1 MFTLFAALPALYGKG
16 QQEDILSTADE
27 LIAEKRYNEALRILS
42 GYGKR
47 GGIEFEQAQ
56 ARIQRILRA
65 RDAYNYTAQLLLDEL
80 EKYPIDD
87 ARVLALST
95 ELLELDPQRITET
108 QDFINRTREVA
119 LFKSN
124 QRRLEEI
131 LTQGQDLIA
140 RGAYAEALRTY
151 AGGLDI
157 YQADFFRAGY
167 GAAVENRTRQGIT
180 VLEGNT
186 GTLTSIAAGLLNA
199 VNDLGA
205 QANQGIEMQNLT
217 AYRNI
222 YNRVGAE
229 MDRLTD
235 LKNLF
240 AGTDT
245 AFREDLTQLRQAN
258 PQNRD
263 RNFLAFALMLMEGRA
278 DDPRDGMLGVYH
290 SLWDTAVSRARD
302 LMDAKVRSVYTA
314 AVEEAKSFNYSR
326 IGAQAEVLAGYAAL
340 PVDLEIRWNRYDT
353 GGQKVTLFNQAV
365 PQGEAEN
372 FLRFRSL
379 ADSSDHLRTLG
390 RLGNRY
396 TAVGDGDTVAVW
408 RNGGD
413 PEELIRLEQTN
424 FNTLR
429 QIRQEAQALV
439 AAVRQEGAEYHAL
452 EDIYPG
458 SGGGAYM
465 DQIGALVSALVD
477 RIAAQEED
485 SAVRRYTIANGVME
499 NQVLAREQEFQEGLA
514 LLEGAKTRDQS
525 EYVSKHP
532 TAAAEI
538 LGRMDGLTRANQQDL
553 QNLVD
558 QYNAES
564 GELSAASRVQ
574 VLRDSVQGIA
584 NRLDTVRSRSRSMAA
599 TAQSQSAQAAAL
611 RQEGD
616 RYYVEAQGA
625 LNQGDY
631 ETAMRRV
638 EQAGAAYY
646 QSLVYEDDQAT
657 WDKRETALPNLDAD
671 IARLLNE
678 EVVRDVRELVAQ
690 VDDAYRGGDFDK
702 AEELL
707 TRAENRWKLTQQEN
721 NNPEL
726 DYWRGMIRIGRRS
739 GRTIPVTAP
748 LYAEMSQLLS
758 EAQRNYTEGRSIIA
772 ADRSEGLRKLT
783 LAGQNIQKVR
793 LVYPMNEEAGILDLR
808 IEQVLNPDEFDRNF
822 ADRVN
827 KAVAGTKRRDM
838 QSYNDLR
845 NLQKIN
851 PRYPN
856 ITAIVEQA
864 ERDVGLAPPLPD
876 PAAVALSD
884 ELTAR
889 ARPIVTGRVMN
900 EMEGARNDLAQA
912 IRLNPGNQE
921 ARRLFDQAAQIQV
934 AGRNIL
940 DTEAERL
947 FVQAGAMLNQSN
959 YIGALQLINQIY
971 ARNPQYRSNNRVVE
985 LERRAR
991 INLNQ

>member
-1 MFTLFAALPALYGKG
+1 VFTLFAALPALYGRG

-42 GYGKR
+42 GYGRR
-47 GGIEFEQAQ
+47 GAVEFEQAQ
-56 ARIQRILRA
+56 VRIQRILRA

-80 EKYPIDD
+80 EKYPVDD
-87 ARVLALST
+87 ARVLALSN
-95 ELLELDPQRITET
+95 ELLDLDPQRIAET

-131 LTQGQDLIA
+131 LTRGQELIG
-140 RGAYAEALRTY
+140 RDAYTEALRTY
-151 AGGLDI
+151 TGGLDI
-157 YQADFFRAGY
+157 YQADFFAAGY
-167 GAAVENRTRQGIT
+167 GAAVENRARQGIAA
-180 VLEGNT
+180 LEGNT
-186 GTLTSIAAGLLNA
+186 GTFNSIAAGLLNA
-199 VNDLGA
+199 VNELRA
-205 QANQGIEMQNLT
+205 QADQGMEAQNLT
-217 AYRNI
+217 VYRNI

-240 AGTDT
+240 TGTDT
-245 AFREDLTQLRQAN
+245 AFRGDLDQIRRLN

-263 RNFLAFALMLMEGRA
+263 RNFLAFALMLMEGRTN
-278 DDPRDGMLGVYH
+278 DPRDGMIGVFY
-290 SLWDTAVSRARD
+290 SLWDDAVARARD
-302 LMDAKVRSVYTA
+302 LMDAKARSVYAA
-314 AVEEAKSFNYSR
+314 AVQDAESFNYSR
-326 IGAQAEVLAGYAAL
+326 TGARAEVLAGYAAL
-340 PVDLEIRWNRYDT
+340 PADLEIRWNRFDT
-353 GGQKVTLFNQAV
+353 EDQKVTLFNQAV
-365 PQGEAEN
+365 PRGEEEN

-379 ADSSDHLRTLG
+379 GNASEHLRVLSQLG
-390 RLGNRY
+390 SRY
-396 TAVGDGDTVAVW
+396 MAVEDRDTVAAW
-408 RNGGD
+408 RSGGSAG
-413 PEELIRLEQTN
+413 ELIRLEQAN

-429 QIRQEAQALV
+429 QIRQDAQTLV
-439 AAVRQEGAEYHAL
+439 AAVRRDGAEYHAL
-452 EDIYPG
+452 EDRYPD

-465 DQIGALVSALVD
+465 DRIDALASALVE
-477 RIAAQEED
+477 RIAAREED
-485 SAVRRYTIANGVME
+485 SAVKRYTIANGVVDA
-499 NQVLAREQEFQEGLA
+499 QVLAREQEFQEGLT
-514 LLEGAKTRDQS
+514 LLEGTKSQDQS

-538 LGRMDGLTRANQQDL
+538 LGRIDGLAGTNQQAL
-553 QNLVD
+553 QNLID

-564 GELSAASRVQ
+564 AEFNAVSRVRA
-574 VLRDSVQGIA
+574 LRDSAQDIA
-584 NRLDTVRSRSRSMAA
+584 NRLDTVRSRARSTAA
-599 TAQSQSAQAAAL
+599 SARSQSAQAAAL
-611 RQEGD
+611 REEGD
-616 RYYVEAQGA
+616 RRYAEAQGA

-631 ETAMRRV
+631 ESARNRLQ
-638 EQAGAAYY
+638 QAGDAYY
-646 QSLVYEDDQAT
+646 QSLVYEDDQST
-657 WDKRETALPNLDAD
+657 WDKRETAVPNLDAE

-678 EVVRDVRELVAQ
+678 EVVRDVRGLVAQ
-690 VDDAYRGGDFDK
+690 VDEAYRGGDFDK

-707 TRAENRWKLTQQEN
+707 TRAENRWKVTQSEN
-721 NNPEL
+721 SPDL

-758 EAQRNYTEGRSIIA
+758 EAQKNYTEGRSIISS
-772 ADRSEGLRKLT
+772 DRGEGLRKLT
-783 LAGQNIQKVR
+783 LASRNIQKVR

-808 IEQVLNPDEFDRNF
+808 IEQVVDPAEFDRNF
-822 ADRVN
+822 ADRIN

-884 ELTAR
+884 ELTAQ
-889 ARPIVTGRVMN
+889 ARPIVAGRIMN
-900 EMEGARNDLAQA
+900 ELEGARNDLARA

-921 ARRLFDQAAQIQV
+921 ARRLFDQVAQIQV
-934 AGRNIL
+934 AGRTIL
-940 DTEAERL
+940 DAEAERL
-947 FVQAGAMLNQSN
+947 FVQAGTMLNQSN
-959 YIGALQLINQIY
+959 YVGAMRLINQIY
-971 ARNPQYRSNNRVVE
+971 ARNPQYRSNNRVLE

-991 INLNQ
+991 VNLDQ